1 MDAVLAAAR
10 LDEEGGYLLLA
21 GEPVAPG
28 EVLAAP
34 FRFHGRHRRL
44 PALSARRCSGNGCA
58 DAARYEELFDM
69 TMAEADQAAPQ
80 WVTDTIGGWAA
91 IFKSS
96 EASAERR
103 CRRTA
108 PTADRRSRG

>member
-44 PALSARRCSGNGCA
+44 PA
-58 DAARYEELFDM
+58 
-69 TMAEADQAAPQ
+69 
-80 WVTDTIGGWAA
+80 
-91 IFKSS
+91 
-96 EASAERR
+96 
-103 CRRTA
+103 
-108 PTADRRSRG
+108 